1 MASMQTQATH
11 GGSLLERARPNLART
26 ASSALARPEPTRSNG
41 RPSLGVV
48 NVGRGERVA
57 STIVGL
63 GLLSLLRRHSFASQ
77 ALALAGAPLLYR
89 GITGHCHAYEALGV
103 QNGREATGQRS
114 AAEAVDVERSIT
126 IGKSARELY
135 EYWLAPGNLARIMAH
150 FADITPAPDNG
161 LHWRVR
167 LPTGRAIEWD
177 GETDE
182 TREGEYIHWR
192 TRPNASLPNHGS
204 LTLRPAPRDL
214 GTEAIL
220 RMSFD
225 TGAPIGR
232 GFRKLLGSV
241 PSLLAERALARFKS
255 LVEAGEIPTNQHV
268 RSSERSR

>member
-1 MASMQTQATH
+1 
-11 GGSLLERARPNLART
+11 
-26 ASSALARPEPTRSNG
+26 
-41 RPSLGVV
+41 
-48 NVGRGERVA
+48 VA

-63 GLLSLLRRHSFASQ
+63 GLLSLLRRHSLASQ

-103 QNGREATGQRS
+103 NNAREAVGHRIG
-114 AAEAVDVERSIT
+114 AGPVRVERSIT
-126 IGKSARELY
+126 IGKSAPELY

-150 FADITPAPDNG
+150 FAEITPAPNNG
-161 LHWRVR
+161 LHWRLR
-167 LPTGRAIEWD
+167 APMGRAIEWD

-192 TRPNASLPNHGS
+192 TRPNARLPNQGS

-214 GTEAIL
+214 GTEVTL

-225 TGAPIGR
+225 TGAPLGR
-232 GFRKLLGSV
+232 GLSKLIGSV
-241 PSLLAERALARFKS
+241 PDLLAERALARFKS

-268 RSSERSR
+268 ENSKGSR

>member
-1 MASMQTQATH
+1 M
-11 GGSLLERARPNLART
+11 G
-26 ASSALARPEPTRSNG
+26 SSALAPPERTRSNG
-41 RPSLGVV
+41 RASIGEV
-48 NVGRGERVA
+48 NVGGRERLA

-63 GLLSLLRRHSFASQ
+63 GLLSLLRRHSLASQ

-103 QNGREATGQRS
+103 HDSGEAMGHRA
-114 AAEAVDVERSIT
+114 AAEPVRVERSVT
-126 IGKSARELY
+126 IGKSAAELY

-150 FADITPAPDNG
+150 FAEITPAPENG

-167 LPTGRAIEWD
+167 LPMGRAVEWD
-177 GETDE
+177 SETDE

-192 TRPNASLPNHGS
+192 TRPNASLRNRGS

-214 GTEAIL
+214 GTEATL

-225 TGAPIGR
+225 TGAPLGR
-232 GFRKLLGSV
+232 GLSKLIGSV

-255 LVEAGEIPTNQHV
+255 LVETGEIPTNQHV
-268 RSSERSR
+268 RDSEASR

>member
-1 MASMQTQATH
+1 
-11 GGSLLERARPNLART
+11 
-26 ASSALARPEPTRSNG
+26 
-41 RPSLGVV
+41 
-48 NVGRGERVA
+48 VA

-63 GLLSLLRRHSFASQ
+63 GLLSLMRRHSFASQ

-103 QNGREATGQRS
+103 HDAREATGHR
-114 AAEAVDVERSIT
+114 AAAGPIQVERAIT
-126 IGKSARELY
+126 IGRPARDLY

-150 FADITPAPDNG
+150 FAEITPAPDNG

-204 LTLRPAPRDL
+204 LTLRPAPGDL
-214 GTEAIL
+214 GTEATL

-225 TGAPIGR
+225 TGAPLGR
-232 GFRKLLGSV
+232 GLSKLIGSV
-241 PSLLAERALARFKS
+241 PNLLAERALARFKS
-255 LVEAGEIPTNQHV
+255 LVETGEIPINQHV